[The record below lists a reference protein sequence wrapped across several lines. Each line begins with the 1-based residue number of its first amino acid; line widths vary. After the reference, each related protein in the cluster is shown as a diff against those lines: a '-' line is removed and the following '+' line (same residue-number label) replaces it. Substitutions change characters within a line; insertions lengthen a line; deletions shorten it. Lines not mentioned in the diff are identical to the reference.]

1 MKQNWSR
8 RELEAFGE
16 PLGDSVTQ
24 RKLGGGYIC
33 GGGGKGGGGSPP
45 PASQSVTQTSIPEY
59 ARPYVEE
66 MLGKS
71 QALTDINQNP
81 YQAYGG
87 QRISQ
92 FSPLQE
98 QAFANVA
105 SQTTAGQLMPA
116 TQLAGAAGLGSLGVA
131 GRAAGAGQQYAQL
144 ATSPEAQQ
152 AYMSPYM
159 QNVVEFQK
167 SQALR
172 DYARGIPA
180 LRSQAVGQGAFGGSR
195 MAIQEAEAQRNLMSQ
210 LQGIQAAGSQKAFEA
225 AQQAQQFGAG
235 LGLQGYGTALQGL
248 GQAGQAGATL
258 GQLGQTQF
266 GQQQAINQAQQQV
279 GAVQQ
284 AQAQQALDL
293 AYQDYL
299 KQRNYPYQQLAFMS
313 DMLRGLPLSQSAQQI
328 YTAPPNIASQLGG
341 LGMAGLGIYGMSGGF
356 KGRKGGLPK
365 DFEKVKGY
373 SVGGDIK
380 MMSTDQLEQ
389 LLENPNLTP
398 MEQSMVEEQLM
409 LRRRMEMNPEAD
421 TIMRGVAAIP
431 TGNMVPMEETM
442 AGGGIVAFA
451 KGDSV
456 KDTSAEYEKLLMED
470 IKRRQ
475 KMLESGDPYAK
486 SEAREA
492 KIEEELAN
500 IRKYSPFKALT
511 MAGLGTMAGTSRD
524 ALTNL
529 GLGGLEGVKSY
540 AQSQREQSDLNKLLL
555 QQAGERERSKFGR
568 ETALLGSQQTA
579 LGQLLGR
586 RSAAE
591 TAAAARADTATKN
604 RQLDLTRAQNA
615 YSSLYNNAVEE
626 LTKSSKPGGINYKK
640 YKEDPDALKRDA
652 RNMALGELSPD
663 LRTLLGFQAPAA
675 PATNA
680 PAAASGAAPGRAPGA
695 APGSFPTPPR
705 AAVQQL
711 KNMDT
716 AETRAQ
722 FDAIFGPGAAQ
733 RALGK

>member
-33 GGGGKGGGGSPP
+33 GGGGKGGGGGGGSPP

-71 QALTDINQNP
+71 KALTDIGQNP

-92 FSPLQE
+92 FSPLQQ
-98 QAFANVA
+98 QAFSNVA
-105 SQTTAGQLMPA
+105 SQTTAGQLVPA
-116 TQLAGAAGLGSLGVA
+116 TELAGAAGLGSLGIA
-131 GRAAGAGQQYAQL
+131 GRAAGAGQDYYRL
-144 ATSPEAQQ
+144 ATDPTSQ
-152 AYMSPYM
+152 AAFMSPYM
-159 QNVVEFQK
+159 QNAVDRQK
-167 SQALR
+167 FEAVR
-172 DYARGIPA
+172 DYYKTMPTLGA
-180 LRSQAVGQGAFGGSR
+180 QATAAGAFGGSR
-195 MAIQEAEAQRNLMSQ
+195 QAIQAAEAQRNLNQQ
-210 LQGIQAAGSQKAFEA
+210 LQNIQAAGTQRAFEA
-225 AQQAQQFGAG
+225 AQQAQQYGAG

-293 AYQDYL
+293 AYQDFL

-328 YTAPPNIASQLGG
+328 YTAPPNLASQLGG

-365 DFEKVKGY
+365 DFEEVKGY

-398 MEQSMVEEQLM
+398 IEAQMVEQQLM
-409 LRRRMEMNPEAD
+409 LRRRMEMNPESD
-421 TIMRGVAAIP
+421 TIMQSSGIASIP
-431 TGNMVPMEETM
+431 TGNMVPMEDSM

-492 KIEEELAN
+492 KIEEELGN
-500 IRKYSPFKALT
+500 IKKYSPFKALT
-511 MAGLGTMAGTSRD
+511 MAGLGTLAGTSRD

-591 TAAAARADTATKN
+591 TAAAARADTAVKN

-663 LRTLLGFQAPAA
+663 LRTLLGFQMPATPAA
-675 PATNA
+675 PAAT
-680 PAAASGAAPGRAPGA
+680 PGA
-695 APGSFPTPPR
+695 APSAAKPTVRTPPP

-711 KNMDT
+711 KNNDT
-716 AETRAQ
+716 PETRQQ
-722 FDAIFGPGAAQ
+722 FDAIFGSGAAQ

>member
-24 RKLGGGYIC
+24 RKLGGGYVC

-92 FSPLQE
+92 FSPLQQ

-105 SQTTAGQLMPA
+105 SQTTAGQLAPA

-131 GRAAGAGQQYAQL
+131 GQAAGAGQRYADL
-144 ATSPEAQQ
+144 ATSPQAQQ

-167 SQALR
+167 SQAIR

-210 LQGIQAAGSQKAFEA
+210 LQGIEAAGSQKAFEA
-225 AQQAQQFGAG
+225 AQQAQQYGAG

-248 GQAGQAGATL
+248 GQTAQAAGAL

-266 GQQQAINQAQQQV
+266 GQQQAISQAQQQV

-328 YTAPPNIASQLGG
+328 YTAPPNLASQLGG

-356 KGRKGGLPK
+356 KGAKGGLPK

-373 SVGGDIK
+373 ATGGDIK
-380 MMSTDQLEQ
+380 MLSTEQLEEMLQ
-389 LLENPNLTP
+389 NPSLNPLEIA
-398 MEQSMVEEQLM
+398 EIEKQLM
-409 LRRRMEMNPEAD
+409 LRRRIEANPESD
-421 TIMRGVAAIP
+421 EIMRMAGITSIP
-431 TGNMVPMEETM
+431 TGDMVPMEQM

-451 KGDSV
+451 AGSKDAVQEDPVSNKEYREFLRSQVMERLKGLQGGPDPFAES
-456 KDTSAEYEKLLMED
+456 KKAEADTRAALAE
-470 IKRRQ
+470 KRR
-475 KMLESGDPYAK
+475 LSPY
-486 SEAREA
+486 EA
-492 KIEEELAN
+492 LAMGGFGAM
-500 IRKYSPFKALT
+500 S
-511 MAGLGTMAGTSRD
+511 GTSRYG
-524 ALTNL
+524 LTNI
-529 GLGGLEGVKSY
+529 GLGGIEALKTYGRAKGEE
-540 AQSQREQSDLNKLLL
+540 AQMEKALMQQGIEREKAKYGRDIQNLNALQTSLGQMDAREIAAMNQRTA
-555 QQAGERERSKFGR
+555 QAGLAESRR
-568 ETALLGSQQTA
+568 TQQQVNAQRTYD
-579 LGQLLGR
+579 
-586 RSAAE
+586 AAVKAE
-591 TAAAARADTATKN
+591 KDNLFKQNKQKYNMDYTDPE
-604 RQLDLTRAQNA
+604 LDAQAIANV
-615 YSSLYNNAVEE
+615 N
-626 LTKSSKPGGINYKK
+626 
-640 YKEDPDALKRDA
+640 KR
-652 RNMALGELSPD
+652 LSPAFKS
-663 LRTLLGFQAPAA
+663 LLFPEGMPAMEAAPAA
-675 PATNA
+675 PAAA
-680 PAAASGAAPGRAPGA
+680 PAAASGAAKKGFNVVVQGKTYT
-695 APGSFPTPPR
+695 FPTQE
-705 AAVQQL
+705 AA
-711 KNMDT
+711 DT
-716 AETRAQ
+716 FKKRAQ
-722 FDAIFGPGAAQ
+722 AATTTATQ
-733 RALGK
+733 